1 MGKSGGPKMND
12 LSAFASHIL
21 KEIVKQQ
28 EHNRIF
34 LADVYEKLCSL
45 HRLPKPIMRHTLIEL
60 NRAGLVT
67 LVFHATEPYLKV
79 KRRE

>member
-1 MGKSGGPKMND
+1 MND

-45 HRLPKPIMRHTLIEL
+45 HRLPKPVIRRTLIEL
-60 NRAGLVT
+60 NNAGSIQV
-67 LVFHATEPYLKV
+67 VFHATEPYLKIKERNEQYV
-79 KRRE
+79 